1 MDVNLKDDY
10 RHDQCLINQSRSD
23 FTLPYETGTGC
34 QGQRLAHFN
43 PSRLSPSRDRTFVRY
58 GPSVIKLT
66 FSIGNMLSILFF
78 SFFLVLNTYKVDRQ
92 NLFYFISC
100 FFFSPLLCSLLFI
113 FFLFCIREE
122 RQLSFGSETV
132 SHFVLSAP
140 IPRRLVG
147 EPPHPKAA
155 YILLPVQLCVCLVYF
170 VLLAQPHSPIGK
182 LFFWFLILLK
192 KTPFLRCRK
201 REFIFLFFERET
213 RIWQIPIWAEF
224 ERKKNFTKP
233 VQIVIRRDMTVSSR
247 PRMFLE
253 NKSCSQGNIRKLI
266 K

>member
-113 FFLFCIREE
+113 FFSFLHTRGETAFLRIRNCFSFCPLRADSSPP
-122 RQLSFGSETV
+122 RRRAAAPKSSL
-132 SHFVLSAP
+132 HFVACS
-140 IPRRLVG
+140 V
-147 EPPHPKAA
+147 
-155 YILLPVQLCVCLVYF
+155 VCLSR
-170 VLLAQPHSPIGK
+170 LLRVACT
-182 LFFWFLILLK
+182 
-192 KTPFLRCRK
+192 TPLSH
-201 REFIFLFFERET
+201 
-213 RIWQIPIWAEF
+213 W
-224 ERKKNFTKP
+224 
-233 VQIVIRRDMTVSSR
+233 
-247 PRMFLE
+247 
-253 NKSCSQGNIRKLI
+253 
-266 K
+266 